1 MPFLLKRPGM
11 MVTLRIPLRSCQGR
25 ASIAP
30 ERPLRALL
38 LQVFYSIRS
47 ERMLMGQM
55 EYNLLFR
62 WFVGLNMDDQVWDA
76 STFSQ
81 NRKRLLRSEVAQGFF
96 DQVRRQ
102 AESAGL
108 MSDEHFSVDVALIE
122 ASAGRGQAAIV
133 VSDIAP

>member
-81 NRKRLLRSEVAQGFF
+81 NRKRLLRSEVAQGFSIRCGG
-96 DQVRRQ
+96 RRSRRGRCRMST
-102 AESAGL
+102 SAWTW
-108 MSDEHFSVDVALIE
+108 
-122 ASAGRGQAAIV
+122 R
-133 VSDIAP
+133 